1 MTMMMP
7 TGFRFNPTDEELIQI
22 LQTKAS
28 GHSMP
33 LHFNFIVQR
42 NVYEHDPQHLHWDE
56 TPAVKDNE
64 QYCYCMKE
72 NDSREVSGQGWWKAT
87 GHVKKIYAS
96 SSNNQTLVGYKRPL
110 TFHRFKDSERKR
122 NEAIKTNWIMHEYS
136 LVSYTTEW
144 RLCRIKY
151 KGMPS
156 AQEELDN
163 IRKASSSNNS
173 MGMQPDSTSTGDHHQ
188 QNPDH
193 MNYEYEAHPFVQNID
208 QQHRSTLASND
219 PFQTQFTAN
228 YYFGD
233 QLDDEQTD
241 SISDQQFPSLWSW
254 QN

>member
-28 GHSMP
+28 GQPML

-64 QYCYCMKE
+64 KYCYCMKE

-96 SSNNQTLVGYKRPL
+96 SSNNQTL
-110 TFHRFKDSERKR
+110 
-122 NEAIKTNWIMHEYS
+122 
-136 LVSYTTEW
+136 EW

-151 KGMPS
+151 KGKPS
-156 AQEELDN
+156 AQEELEN

-208 QQHRSTLASND
+208 QQHQSTLASND

-233 QLDDEQTD
+233 QLNDEQTD
-241 SISDQQFPSLWSW
+241 SISDQLFTSLWSW